1 MYITMDINHSQC
13 TKRDSDTTV
22 QFSSD
27 KGHDGLNLG
36 IRLFQIILKNKVSM
50 IFRKVRSYTITGAK
64 KFRYLYS
71 SKTTLPLS
79 HLSPELLATLLQS
92 KIYRY
97 KLK

>member
-36 IRLFQIILKNKVSM
+36 IRFFQIILKNKASM
-50 IFRKVRSYTITGAK
+50 IFKKVWSYTITGTK
-64 KFRYLYS
+64 KFRY
-71 SKTTLPLS
+71 
-79 HLSPELLATLLQS
+79 
-92 KIYRY
+92 
-97 KLK
+97 

>member
-13 TKRDSDTTV
+13 TKSDSDTTV
-22 QFSSD
+22 QFSSN

-36 IRLFQIILKNKVSM
+36 VRFFQIILKNKVSM
-50 IFRKVRSYTITGAK
+50 IFKKVRPYIITGTN
-64 KFRYLYS
+64 KFRYWYS
-71 SKTTLPLS
+71 SKTTLPS
-79 HLSPELLATLLQS
+79 GHLSPELLATLLQS

>member
-36 IRLFQIILKNKVSM
+36 IRFFQIILKNKASM
-50 IFRKVRSYTITGAK
+50 IFKRFDHIQLREQRSFVTSINPK
-64 KFRYLYS
+64 LLYL
-71 SKTTLPLS
+71 
-79 HLSPELLATLLQS
+79 
-92 KIYRY
+92 
-97 KLK
+97 